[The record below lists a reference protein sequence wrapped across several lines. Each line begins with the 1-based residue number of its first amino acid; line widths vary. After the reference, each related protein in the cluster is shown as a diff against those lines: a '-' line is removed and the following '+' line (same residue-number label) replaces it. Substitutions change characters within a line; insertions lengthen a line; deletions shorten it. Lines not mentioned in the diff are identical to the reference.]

1 MSALNQNQLVLPI
14 LEVLEGAGGSVRTSA
29 LYDQVAARV
38 GVEQDVRSHRA
49 KVGNTGQAYNLY
61 ERSVRWAQ
69 QRAKLQGLIE
79 RVEDRHW
86 RLTGKGKNTLRAA
99 APGVVI
105 TIFTTDNG
113 VALYG
118 HAEDAVGHIEDD
130 SVQLIL
136 TSPPYPL
143 LREKEYGNL
152 QADEYI
158 EWLLGIAKDWPRKLT
173 STGSI
178 VLNLADVWER
188 GRPSISLYQERLLLR
203 LVDDLG
209 LRLCARYAWLN
220 PSKMPSPAEWVT
232 VRRVRVKPSLEQIYW
247 LSPHDHPY
255 ADNRQ
260 VLQPYSESMK
270 ARMAAGGEKGA
281 NRPSGFALAEGAF
294 SANNGGS
301 IPSNLIQAANTE
313 SNSAYI
319 RYCKEHSFP
328 VHPARF
334 PGVLPGHFIKLLT
347 REGDVVYDPFGG
359 SLKTGEVAEQHGRRW
374 ICSERVLEYIQG
386 GRGRFPQAAAA

>member
-1 MSALNQNQLVLPI
+1 VSALNQNQLVLPI
-14 LEVLEGAGGSVRTSA
+14 LEVLEGAGGSVPTSV

-49 KVGNTGQAYNLY
+49 KVGNTGQSYNLY

-79 RVEDRHW
+79 RVEDCHW

-105 TIFTTDNG
+105 TIFTTEHG

-118 HAEDAVGHIEDD
+118 HAEDAVGHIDDD

-173 STGSI
+173 SSGSI

-220 PSKMPSPAEWVT
+220 PSKMPAPAEWVT
-232 VRRVRVKPSLEQIYW
+232 VRRVRVKPSLEQVYW

-260 VLQPYSESMK
+260 VLRPYSASMK
-270 ARMAAGGEKGA
+270 ARIADGGEKRA
-281 NRPSGFALAEGAF
+281 VRPSGYQHAAGAF
-294 SANNGGS
+294 GADNGGS
-301 IPSNLIQAANTE
+301 IPDNLIVASNTT
-313 SNSAYI
+313 SNSVYI
-319 RYCKEHSFP
+319 RSCKEHGLP
-328 VHPARF
+328 VHPARW
-334 PGVLPGHFIKLLT
+334 PGGVPEHFIKMLT
-347 REGDVVYDPFGG
+347 RKGDVVYDPFGG
-359 SLKTGEVAEQHGRRW
+359 SLKTGEVAERLKRKW
-374 ICSERVLEYIQG
+374 ICSELNLEYLLG
-386 GRGRFPQAAAA
+386 ARNRFAGVA

>member
-14 LEVLEGAGGSVRTSA
+14 LETIDGAGGPVPTAA

-38 GVEQDVRSHRA
+38 GVGEDVRTHRA
-49 KVGNTGQAYNLY
+49 EVGNTGQTYNLY

-86 RLTGKGKNTLRAA
+86 RLTGKGKNTLRSAV
-99 APGVVI
+99 PGIVI
-105 TIFTTDNG
+105 TIFTTEHG

-118 HAEDAVGHIEDD
+118 HAEDAVGHINDN

-143 LREKEYGNL
+143 IREKEYGNV

-158 EWLLGIAKDWPRKLT
+158 EWFLGLAKDWPRKLT

-188 GRPSISLYQERLLLR
+188 GRPSLSLYQERLLLR

-220 PSKMPSPAEWVT
+220 PSKMPAPAEWVT
-232 VRRVRVKPSLEQIYW
+232 VRKVRVKPSLEQVYW

-260 VLQPYSESMK
+260 VLRPYSDSMK
-270 ARMAAGGEKGA
+270 ARLAAGGEKRA
-281 NRPSGFALAEGAF
+281 NRPSGYQLAEGAF
-294 SANNGGS
+294 GADNGGS
-301 IPSNLIQAANTE
+301 IPDNLIVAAGTE
-313 SNSAYI
+313 SNSTYI
-319 RYCKEHSFP
+319 RACKEHGIP

-334 PGVLPGHFIKLLT
+334 PASVPEHFVRL
-347 REGDVVYDPFGG
+347 FN
-359 SLKTGEVAEQHGRRW
+359 ARRG
-374 ICSERVLEYIQG
+374 CGL
-386 GRGRFPQAAAA
+386 

>member
-1 MSALNQNQLVLPI
+1 MSALNQNQMVLPI
-14 LEVLEGAGGSVRTSA
+14 LEALDGLGAPVPTAA

-38 GVEQDVRSHRA
+38 GIEPEVRSHRA
-49 KVGNTGQAYNLY
+49 EVGNTGQTYNLY

-86 RLTGKGKNTLRAA
+86 RLTSKGKNTLRSA

-105 TIFTTDNG
+105 TIFTTEHG

-118 HAEDAVGHIEDD
+118 HAEDAVGHIDD
-130 SVQLIL
+130 NSVQLIL

-143 LREKEYGNL
+143 IREKEYGNL

-158 EWLLGIAKDWPRKLT
+158 DWFLGLAKDWPRKLT

-188 GRPSISLYQERLLLR
+188 GRPSLSLYQERLLLR

-220 PSKMPSPAEWVT
+220 PSKMPAPAEWVT
-232 VRRVRVKPSLEQIYW
+232 VRKVRVKPSLEQIYW
-247 LSPHDHPY
+247 LSPHDNPY

-260 VLQPYSESMK
+260 VLRPYSDAMK
-270 ARMAAGGEKGA
+270 ARLAAGGEKRA
-281 NRPSGFALAEGAF
+281 NRPSGYQLAEGAF
-294 SANNGGS
+294 STDNGGS
-301 IPSNLIQAANTE
+301 IPDNLIVAAGTNRIPT
-313 SNSAYI
+313 YI
-319 RYCKEHSFP
+319 RACRTRYS

-334 PGVLPGHFIKLLT
+334 
-347 REGDVVYDPFGG
+347 
-359 SLKTGEVAEQHGRRW
+359 QRW
-374 ICSERVLEYIQG
+374 SQVILSG
-386 GRGRFPQAAAA
+386 F

>member
-14 LEVLEGAGGSVRTSA
+14 LEALEQAAKPVQTA
-29 LYDQVAARV
+29 DLYDQVAERV
-38 GVEQDVRSHRA
+38 GVDPGVRAHRA
-49 KVGNTGQAYNLY
+49 EVGNTGQAYNLY

-105 TIFTTDNG
+105 TIFTTEHG

-118 HAEDAVGHIEDD
+118 HAEDAVGHIDD
-130 SVQLIL
+130 GCVQLIL
-136 TSPPYPL
+136 SSPPYPL

-152 QADEYI
+152 VQADEYI

-188 GRPSISLYQERLLLR
+188 GRPSLSLYQERLLLR

-220 PSKMPSPAEWVT
+220 PSKLPAPAEWVT
-232 VRRVRVKPSLEQIYW
+232 IRRVRVKPSLEQIYW

-260 VLQPYSESMK
+260 VLRPYSAAMK
-270 ARMAAGGEKGA
+270 GRIADGGEKRA
-281 NRPSGFALAEGAF
+281 VRPSGYQHAAGAF
-294 SANNGGS
+294 GADNGGS
-301 IPSNLIQAANTE
+301 IPDNIIVASNAE
-313 SNSAYI
+313 SNSTYI
-319 RYCKEHSFP
+319 RSCKKNGLP

-334 PGVLPGHFIKLLT
+334 PGSVPEHFIKMLT

-359 SLKTGEVAEQHGRRW
+359 SLKTGEVAERLKRRW
-374 ICSERVLEYIQG
+374 ICSELNLEYLLG
-386 GRGRFPQAAAA
+386 ARYRFAGAA